1 LRPLNRGGR
10 KNSSKP
16 RAQRVARRR
25 NCIRRHCEERLR
37 RSNPC
42 HRKRR
47 KRRDGLLRFA
57 RNDGLVVVQRSKTWE
72 TAPANGQWRCRRLLC
87 NGAAGLHGSGPDCSR
102 SASSYAGDNMHKLIL
117 AAVSIAAL
125 SLAGPASAQAPIVIK
140 FSHVVATNTPKGLA
154 AEKFKEL
161 AEKYT
166 GGRVKV
172 EVYPNSSL
180 YKDKEELEALQLGSG
195 QLRATCM
202 AKVSPLGVKELHVF
216 DLPFLLSDEARARQM
231 MASPMMAELN
241 KKLENKGVAPLA
253 YWDNEAYAYTATK
266 PLIMPDDFRGMKMRI
281 QGGKVQDA
289 VARELGAIPQIIAF
303 GELLQALQTVV
314 VDGEDNVPTN
324 ILTQRFYEVQKH
336 LTISHHGRLT
346 YALVTNKT
354 FWNSLPPDVRAQL
367 DRAVK
372 ESTDFFNA
380 TAAKDNDDAIEKIKA
395 SGKTE
400 IHILTE
406 AEKK

>member
-1 LRPLNRGGR
+1 M
-10 KNSSKP
+10 K
-16 RAQRVARRR
+16 
-25 NCIRRHCEERLR
+25 RL
-37 RSNPC
+37 
-42 HRKRR
+42 
-47 KRRDGLLRFA
+47 A
-57 RNDGLVVVQRSKTWE
+57 
-72 TAPANGQWRCRRLLC
+72 TA
-87 NGAAGLHGSGPDCSR
+87 
-102 SASSYAGDNMHKLIL
+102 L
-117 AAVSIAAL
+117 AIAL
-125 SLAGPASAQAPIVIK
+125 SLALVDGVRADEPIVLK
-140 FSHVVATNTPKGLA
+140 FSHVVAPDAPKGKA
-154 AEKFKEL
+154 ALFFKEL

-180 YKDKEELEALQLGSG
+180 YKDKEELEALQLGSV
-195 QLRATCM
+195 QLLAPSM
-202 AKVSPLGVKELHVF
+202 AKFSPLGVKEFDVF

-253 YWDNEAYAYTATK
+253 YWDNGAYDYTANK

-303 GELLQALQTVV
+303 GELYQALQTGV

-354 FWNSLPPDVRAQL
+354 FWNGLPPDVRAQL
-367 DRAVK
+367 ERAVK

-380 TAAKDNDDAIEKIKA
+380 TAAKDNEDAIEKIKA

-400 IHILTE
+400 IHVLTE
-406 AEKK
+406 AEKKAWINKLMPVHTEMQSRFGKDFIERIYKASGFTPPQT